1 MEIIRTVD
9 AMQRRSEQLRTSGST
24 LALVP
29 TMGYFHEGHL
39 ELMRVG
45 KKRWHKLIVSIFVN
59 PTQFGL
65 GEDFESYPRDEKGD
79 LAKADSVGVDI
90 AFVPNRDE
98 MYPSG
103 SQTTIHV
110 GELTTHLCGRSR
122 PGHFDG
128 VTTVV
133 SKLFHITK
141 PHAAIFG
148 QKDYQQLAVVRRM
161 VEDMK
166 MDIEIVGVPIVREPD
181 GLAMS
186 SRNSYLNTH
195 EKNAALCLKKSIDL
209 AVTMAKDGEKSATR
223 IKKAVEKLIRSHSD
237 TVIDYVAIC
246 DPHTLEEIETLVGK
260 TLIALA
266 VKVGKTRLIDNGLL
280 GELHLMNKDGAE

>member
-1 MEIIRTVD
+1 MEIIRTVE
-9 AMQRRSEQLRTSGST
+9 AMQRRSEQLRASGST

-45 KKRWHKLIVSIFVN
+45 RKRCHTLMVSIFVN
-59 PTQFGL
+59 PTQFGP

-90 AFVPNRDE
+90 AFVPNTDE
-98 MYPSG
+98 MYSAG
-103 SQTTIHV
+103 SQTTVHV
-110 GELTTHLCGRSR
+110 GKLTTHLCGRSR

-141 PHAAIFG
+141 PHVAVFG
-148 QKDYQQLAVVRRM
+148 QKDYQQLAVIRRM
-161 VEDMK
+161 AEDMK
-166 MDIEIVGVPIVREPD
+166 MDIEIVGVAIVREPD

-186 SRNSYLNTH
+186 SRNSYLSAH
-195 EKNAALCLKKSIDL
+195 EKRSALSLRKSIEL
-209 AVTMAKDGEKSATR
+209 AATMAKGGEKSATR
-223 IKKAVEKLIRSHSD
+223 IKEAVEKLIRSHSD

-246 DPHTLEEIETLVGK
+246 DPHTLDEIDTLVGES
-260 TLIALA
+260 LIALA
-266 VKVGKTRLIDNGLL
+266 VKVGKTRLIDNGLF
-280 GELHLMNKDGAE
+280 GEPLSHG